1 MQHTVAIVVDTAT
14 NNPTR
19 TVANVRSYFNKL
31 GGAMGTSGSVEYAFQ
46 KKALFK
52 FNKAAHDIEE
62 LEFELIDAGLSE
74 LQVERHLILAYAD
87 FVNYGKSAKALEQK
101 GIEIVESTYEKIP
114 DFKEGL
120 TDEQAEEV
128 IKTIDKLEEDD
139 DVTFVFHNME

>member
-1 MQHTVAIVVDTAT
+1 VDTAT

-31 GGAMGTSGSVEYAFQ
+31 GGAMGTSGSVEYAFH

-52 FNKAAHDIEE
+52 FNKATHDIEE

-74 LQVERHLILAYAD
+74 LQVEEDLILAYAD
-87 FVNYGKSAKALEQK
+87 FVNYGNLAKALEQK

-114 DFKEGL
+114 DFFKEGL

-128 IKTIDKLEEDD
+128 IKLIDKLEEDD
-139 DVTFVFHNME
+139 DVTFVFHNMK